1 MECIYYTNIIIFTI
15 NMNDTPYINSYV
27 ENTKNTCFYIICSMF
42 LIFLFIFGPLNRF
55 IITSVMGRFIIICVL
70 SYAIY
75 QNTISAMNFS
85 KFTNTVF
92 TDGPWNTI
100 KTNIICSYVF
110 SLFILF
116 LILKIISGSFQQ
128 TINQPI

>member
-1 MECIYYTNIIIFTI
+1 
-15 NMNDTPYINSYV
+15 MNDIPYINSYV
-27 ENTKNTCFYIICSMF
+27 ENTKNTCFYIIFAMF

-55 IITSVMGRFIIICVL
+55 IITSVMGRVIIIGVL
-70 SYAIY
+70 SYALY
-75 QNTISAMNFS
+75 QNTKSAMSFS

-92 TDGPWNTI
+92 TDGPWTSI
-100 KTNIICSYVF
+100 KTNITCSYVF

-116 LILKIISGSFQQ
+116 LILKIIGGSFQQ

>member
-15 NMNDTPYINSYV
+15 IMNDTPYINSYV
-27 ENTKNTCFYIICSMF
+27 ENTKNTCLYIIFSIF

-55 IITSVMGRFIIICVL
+55 IITSVIGRFIIIGVL
-70 SYAIY
+70 LYALY
-75 QNTISAMNFS
+75 QNTVSTMNFS
-85 KFTNTVF
+85 KFTNTIF
-92 TDGPWNTI
+92 ADGPWTTI
-100 KTNIICSYVF
+100 KTNITCSYVF

-116 LILKIISGSFQQ
+116 LILKIIGGSFQQ